1 MQCIT
6 GSWKQRSKQ
15 KRLKPELLF
24 CTMKPASVNE
34 IKQKLKETDK
44 KDLIEICQR
53 LARFK
58 KENKELLTYLLFE
71 EDDLSS
77 YIKNVKEEIDE
88 GFAQVNTSTIYFA
101 KKTIRKILR
110 IASKHI
116 RYTGS
121 KTAEAEILLHYLT
134 NLKGLNLKW
143 QKSNALVN
151 LYKSQLK
158 KIDAAIASIHEDLQY
173 EYRRELERLKL

>member
-1 MQCIT
+1 
-6 GSWKQRSKQ
+6 
-15 KRLKPELLF
+15 
-24 CTMKPASVNE
+24 MKPASVNE

-58 KENKELLTYLLFE
+58 KENKELLTFLLFE
-71 EDDLSS
+71 EDDLPN

-88 GFAQVNTSTIYFA
+88 GFSQINVSNVYFA
-101 KKTIRKILR
+101 KKTIRKVLR
-110 IASKHI
+110 IANKHI

-134 NLKGLNLKW
+134 NFKGLNLNW
-143 QKSNALVN
+143 QKSTALVN

-158 KIDAAIASIHEDLQY
+158 KIENAIASMHEDLQY
-173 EYRRELERLKL
+173 DFHRELNRLKL

>member
-1 MQCIT
+1 
-6 GSWKQRSKQ
+6 
-15 KRLKPELLF
+15 
-24 CTMKPASVNE
+24 MKPASANE

-71 EDDLSS
+71 EEDLVN

-88 GFAQVNTSTIYFA
+88 GFTQVNTSSVYFA
-101 KKTIRKILR
+101 KKTIRKVLR
-110 IASKHI
+110 IAGKHI

-134 NLKGLNLKW
+134 NFKGLNLNW
-143 QKSNALVN
+143 QKSTALMN

-158 KIDAAIASIHEDLQY
+158 KIEAAIASMHDDLQY
-173 EYRRELERLKL
+173 DYRRELERLKL